1 MALDI
6 GYVTPS
12 DFEFFKERQ
21 AEFIESGLFASDKRM
36 RDIIRRFSLLPH
48 IATVW
53 SCSSHTLEERKLYS
67 AELSEAE
74 IEGMV
79 YDERSHVVF
88 VMEKGGEW
96 ILDAFNTFQSEMDM
110 KTWDYCRPQLNLI
123 QLLFPGQCVYP
134 RRYSCWEIEITT
146 DVNHDSEKK
155 VCQLIWKLL
164 VDILEDHTLK

>member
-1 MALDI
+1 MALNI

-12 DFEFFKERQ
+12 DFEYFKDRQ
-21 AEFIESGLFASDKRM
+21 NEFLENGLFTSDRRM
-36 RDIIRRFSLLPH
+36 RDIIRRFSNLPH
-48 IATVW
+48 VATVW

-67 AELSEAE
+67 DELGEDV
-74 IEGMV
+74 IF
-79 YDERSHVVF
+79 DERSHIVF

-96 ILDAFNTFQSEMDM
+96 ILDAFNTFQSDMDM

-123 QLLFPGQCVYP
+123 QLNFPGQCVYP
-134 RRYSCWEIEITT
+134 RRYTCWEIEITT

-164 VDILEDHTLK
+164 VDILEDHLLK